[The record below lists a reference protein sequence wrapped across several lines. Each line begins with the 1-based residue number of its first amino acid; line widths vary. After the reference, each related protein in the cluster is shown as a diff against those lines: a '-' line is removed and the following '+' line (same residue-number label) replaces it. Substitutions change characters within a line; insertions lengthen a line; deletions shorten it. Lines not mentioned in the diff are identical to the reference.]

1 MNKNISIIIPHFGKI
16 EILKQ
21 LLSSIATQQY
31 QDYEIIVINNNIEKI
46 SDKSFIINKFRIIN
60 LESNKGYSYSCNLGA
75 EIAKFDNLFFLTNDC
90 VLGNENFLINL
101 SRNVPK
107 LRNNTIIGPRIIFMN
122 KDLYKDGFLTVD
134 LFSSPGQSLD
144 KFFYLD
150 GCSIFIDKNFFFNIL
165 SFDKRYFLYSEDVDI
180 CWRAWL
186 FGGNLEID
194 NDIFVNHEGGSSSL
208 KHNYEK
214 EFIIPYIR
222 RYNAEK
228 NSLCNLIKNLNFISI
243 IFILPLYFL
252 LLFVES
258 IFYLLT
264 KNFKMSL
271 YLYKSVIWNILNIKK
286 TLEIRN
292 LVQNNRKV
300 SDIYM
305 FRKMKIIPN
314 KFSYLKLGI
323 PKFR

>member
-1 MNKNISIIIPHFGKI
+1 MDKKISIIIPHFGKT

-21 LLSSIATQQY
+21 LVNSIVTQDY
-31 QDYEIIVINNNIEKI
+31 NDYEIIVINNNAEKLNEKI
-46 SDKSFIINKFRIIN
+46 FMSNEFRIIN
-60 LESNKGYSYSCNLGA
+60 LETNKGYSYSCNLGA
-75 EIAKFDNLFFLTNDC
+75 TIAKFNNLFFLTNDC

-101 SRNVPK
+101 SKNIPK
-107 LRNNTIIGPRIIFMN
+107 LKNNTIIGPRIIFMN
-122 KDLYKDGFLTVD
+122 KDLYKDGFLTID

-150 GCSIFIDKNFFFNIL
+150 GCSIFIDKNFFFHIL
-165 SFDKRYFLYSEDVDI
+165 SFDERYFLYSEDVDI

-194 NDIFVNHEGGSSSL
+194 NNIFVNHEGGSSSL

-252 LLFVES
+252 LLFFES
-258 IFYLLT
+258 VFYLLT
-264 KNFKMSL
+264 NNFKMSV
-271 YLYKSVIWNILNIKK
+271 YLYKSVFWNILNLTK

-292 LVQNNRKV
+292 LVQKKRKV
-300 SDIYM
+300 SDLFM
-305 FRKMKIIPN
+305 FRRMKFIPN
-314 KFSYLKLGI
+314 KFTYLKLGI
-323 PKFR
+323 PKFK